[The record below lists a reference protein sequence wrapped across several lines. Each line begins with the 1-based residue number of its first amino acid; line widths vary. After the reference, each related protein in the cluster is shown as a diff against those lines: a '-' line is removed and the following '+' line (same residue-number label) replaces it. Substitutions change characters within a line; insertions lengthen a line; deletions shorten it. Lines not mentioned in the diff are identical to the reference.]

1 MKSLRFYFLAFVLL
15 FITSFSFVQAQEE
28 EESTSP
34 FDLGAD
40 VVTNYVWRGTKFG
53 GPSIQPYI
61 ELGLGNFAVGT
72 WGSFSLNGDDILE
85 NDFYLSYSIS
95 DLSIS
100 LTDYYY
106 QGPLFDFSD
115 TSGSHAFEI
124 GAAYSISGF
133 NISAGY
139 VLNETGAD
147 GAGSSGGDLYV
158 EAGYSFKN
166 FDVFLG
172 AGNGWYTIEDPGK
185 DDEFGIVNVGL
196 STSKE
201 IKVGEFKLPVSGSV
215 IVNPQ
220 AERAY
225 LVVGFSF

>member
-1 MKSLRFYFLAFVLL
+1 MKSLRIYFLAIAFLFVSGMSS
-15 FITSFSFVQAQEE
+15 IKAQEE
-28 EESTSP
+28 SSSP
-34 FDLGAD
+34 FSLGAD
-40 VVTNYVWRGTKFG
+40 VVSNYVWRGTKFG

-72 WGSFSLNGDDILE
+72 WGSFALNGFDVLE
-85 NDFYLSYSIS
+85 NDFYLSFSAGDFS
-95 DLSIS
+95 AT
-100 LTDYYY
+100 LTDFYY

-115 TSGSHAFEI
+115 TSGSHAFEL

-139 VLNETGAD
+139 VLNEAGGA
-147 GAGSSGGDLYV
+147 ASMGGDIYV
-158 EAGYSFKN
+158 ELGYSFTN
-166 FDVFLG
+166 FDIFAG
-172 AGNGWYTIEDPGK
+172 AGNGWYTVEDPGE
-185 DDEFGIVNVGL
+185 DDVFGVVNVGI

-201 IKVGEFKLPVSGSV
+201 ITIGDFSVPVSGSV

-220 AERAY
+220 AEAAY

>member
-1 MKSLRFYFLAFVLL
+1 MKSLRIYFLAIALL
-15 FITSFSFVQAQEE
+15 LVSGVSSIKAQEE
-28 EESTSP
+28 ESSSP
-34 FDLGAD
+34 FSLGAD
-40 VVTNYVWRGTKFG
+40 VVSNYVWRGSKFG

-72 WGSFSLNGDDILE
+72 WGSFSLNGADVLE
-85 NDFYLSYSIS
+85 NDFYLSYSVG
-95 DLSIS
+95 DLS
-100 LTDYYY
+100 LAFTDYYY

-115 TSGSHAFEI
+115 TAGSHAFEI

-139 VLNETGAD
+139 VLNEAGGA
-147 GAGSSGGDLYV
+147 ASMGGDIYV
-158 EAGYSFKN
+158 ELGYSFSN
-166 FDVFLG
+166 FDVFAG
-172 AGNGWYTIEDPGK
+172 AGNGWYTVEDSG
-185 DDEFGIVNVGL
+185 DDEFGVVNVGL

-201 IKVGEFKLPVSGSV
+201 ISIGEFSLPVSGSV

-220 AERAY
+220 AEAAY